1 MKLYDNKGLLIF
13 PSPRDPDAEKEVQ
26 GVIIKKSYCI
36 NGHNLVSRQAQFGK
50 YDGIVLNVKMDDK
63 KGIIALS
70 PIFGDKSRI
79 TLGIVLEEGK
89 LVQLSCPV
97 CNAKLPVFSR
107 CECGGDFLI
116 MFTGI
121 LNDFTNCV
129 GVCNR
134 VGCKHAEIKNE
145 GHLLNLSA
153 PEVF

>member
-1 MKLYDNKGLLIF
+1 MKIFDNKGLMII
-13 PSPRDPDAEKEVQ
+13 PSPKDPTAAKEVQ
-26 GVIIKKSYCI
+26 GIIIKKCFCI
-36 NGHNLVSRQAQFGK
+36 NGHNLVSRQAQFDK
-50 YDGIVLNVKMDDK
+50 YDGIVLNVSMDDQ

-70 PIFGDKSRI
+70 PVFGDKSKI
-79 TLGIVLEEGK
+79 TLGILLDEGK
-89 LVQLSCPV
+89 LVHLSCPV
-97 CNAKLPVFSR
+97 CNAKLPVYSS

-116 MFTGI
+116 MFTGD
-121 LNDFTNCV
+121 LNDFNNCV